1 MFNPTSSQC
10 SKSYNTAINHKYYS
24 MLRTCLIIFFSA
36 NTTRT
41 KNNRYQQMTFNF
53 PSFQHGSMLA
63 TLDALYFGS
72 K

>member
-10 SKSYNTAINHKYYS
+10 SKSYNTALNHKYYS
-24 MLRTCLIIFFSA
+24 IIIFSSA
-36 NTTRT
+36 NTTHT

-53 PSFQHGSMLA
+53 LSFQHGSMQA